1 VEGLQFFVSEGVSLS
16 DHGQTRSNP
25 AVPAK
30 SRYRQVHPG
39 RRSFSKPRFP
49 ANTQSPSEAMSRDRL
64 HASTLLKE
72 IQAEGKF
79 MRQLRKLVFAA
90 LLSSCLLSW
99 NCLHAQVNSVQ
110 ASSEDTRAI
119 EAIVHSNPSDH
130 VTEDVSFTNIF
141 GTVRYG
147 RAEFVKRH
155 IEIANTIFKGTTPK
169 SSIAKLRYQ
178 RRDQRLSSNSP
189 RRCARRSGR
198 SVAFQTTPGPH
209 QRTGRLV
216 DHGISQCRRHA

>member
-1 VEGLQFFVSEGVSLS
+1 
-16 DHGQTRSNP
+16 
-25 AVPAK
+25 
-30 SRYRQVHPG
+30 
-39 RRSFSKPRFP
+39 
-49 ANTQSPSEAMSRDRL
+49 MSRIRL

-72 IQAEGKF
+72 IHAEGKF

-99 NCLHAQVNSVQ
+99 DYPCLHAQVNSVQ

-119 EAIVHSNPSDH
+119 EAIVQSNPSDH

-155 IEIANTIFKGTTPK
+155 IEIANTIFKGTRPK
-169 SSIAKLRYQ
+169 SSIAKLRFVRQ
-178 RRDQRLSSNSP
+178 DVAIADISGVIKGFPTTPP

-198 SVAFQTTPGPH
+198 SVAFQATPGPR